1 MTKEEILAR
10 SRNEKKDEGTEYI
23 ASRGRRWGVAA
34 MSLMYLAL
42 SVFNWANGQDND
54 QLLAVF
60 WAYLSFEEYGMY
72 KVTHERS
79 RLIAAILGLVAAV
92 LFAVCYVITVLR

>member
-34 MSLMYLAL
+34 MS
-42 SVFNWANGQDND
+42 WC
-54 QLLAVF
+54 
-60 WAYLSFEEYGMY
+60 
-72 KVTHERS
+72 TS
-79 RLIAAILGLVAAV
+79 R
-92 LFAVCYVITVLR
+92 

>member
-42 SVFNWANGQDND
+42 ISIQLVQWSGQ
-54 QLLAVF
+54 LP
-60 WAYLSFEEYGMY
+60 
-72 KVTHERS
+72 
-79 RLIAAILGLVAAV
+79 AAGGVLGVSGL
-92 LFAVCYVITVLR
+92 

>member
-23 ASRGRRWGVAA
+23 ASRGRRWGVGA
-34 MSLMYLAL
+34 MSLMFIAL

-60 WAYLSFEEYGMY
+60 WAYLSFEAYGMY
-72 KVTHERS
+72 KVNHERM
-79 RLIAAILGLVAAV
+79 RLIAAILGLVVAV

>member
-1 MTKEEILAR
+1 MTKEEILAK

-23 ASRGRRWGVAA
+23 ASRGRRWGVGA
-34 MSLMYLAL
+34 MSLMFIAL

-79 RLIAAILGLVAAV
+79 RLIAAICGLVAAV
-92 LFAVCYVITVLR
+92 LFAACYVITVLR

>member
-42 SVFNWANGQDND
+42 IVFNWFNGQDNY
-54 QLLAVF
+54 QLMAVF
-60 WAYLSFEEYGMY
+60 WAYLGFEAQPADCRYFRPGRGGA
-72 KVTHERS
+72 VC
-79 RLIAAILGLVAAV
+79 RLLCHHSAAV
-92 LFAVCYVITVLR
+92 RGKRG

>member
-1 MTKEEILAR
+1 MTKEEILAK

-23 ASRGRRWGVAA
+23 ASRGRRWGVGA
-34 MSLMYLAL
+34 MSLMFIAL

-72 KVTHERS
+72 KVNHERM
-79 RLIAAILGLVAAV
+79 RLIAAICGLIVAV

>member
-1 MTKEEILAR
+1 MAVLLAK

-23 ASRGRRWGVAA
+23 ASRGRRWGVGA
-34 MSLMYLAL
+34 MSLMFIAL
-42 SVFNWANGQDND
+42 SVFNWANGQDNY

-60 WAYLSFEEYGMY
+60 WAYLGFEAYGMY
-72 KVTHERS
+72 KVTHES
-79 RLIAAILGLVAAV
+79 MRLIAAICGLIVAV

>member
-1 MTKEEILAR
+1 MTKEEILAK

-42 SVFNWANGQDND
+42 IVFNWFNGQDHD
-54 QLLAVF
+54 QLMAMF
-60 WAYLSFEEYGMY
+60 WAYLSFEAYGMY
-72 KVTHERS
+72 KVNHERM
-79 RLIAAILGLVAAV
+79 RLIAAICGLIVAV

>member
-1 MTKEEILAR
+1 MTKEEILAK

-23 ASRGRRWGVAA
+23 ASRGRRWGVGA
-34 MSLMYLAL
+34 MSLMFIAL

-60 WAYLSFEEYGMY
+60 
-72 KVTHERS
+72 
-79 RLIAAILGLVAAV
+79 
-92 LFAVCYVITVLR
+92 

>member
-1 MTKEEILAR
+1 
-10 SRNEKKDEGTEYI
+10 
-23 ASRGRRWGVAA
+23 

-42 SVFNWANGQDND
+42 IVFNWFNGQDNY
-54 QLLAVF
+54 QLMAVF
-60 WAYLSFEEYGMY
+60 WAYLGFEAYGMY

-79 RLIAAILGLVAAV
+79 RLIAAILDLVVAV

>member
-1 MTKEEILAR
+1 MTKEEILAK

-23 ASRGRRWGVAA
+23 ASRGRRWGVGA
-34 MSLMYLAL
+34 MSLMFIAL

-72 KVTHERS
+72 KVNHERM

>member
-1 MTKEEILAR
+1 MTKEEILAK

-23 ASRGRRWGVAA
+23 ASRGRRWGVGA
-34 MSLMYLAL
+34 MSLMFIAL

-72 KVTHERS
+72 KVTHERG
-79 RLIAAILGLVAAV
+79 RLIATVCGMVAAL
-92 LFAVCYVITVLR
+92 LFAICYIITVLR

>member
-10 SRNEKKDEGTEYI
+10 SRNEKKDEASEYN
-23 ASRGRRWGVAA
+23 ASSGRRWGVAA

-42 SVFNWANGQDND
+42 IVFYWFNGQDIY
-54 QLLAVF
+54 QLMAVF
-60 WAYLSFEEYGMY
+60 WAYLSFEAYGMY
-72 KVTHERS
+72 KVNHERM

-92 LFAVCYVITVLR
+92 LFAVCYIITVLR

>member
-23 ASRGRRWGVAA
+23 ASRGLRWGVAA
-34 MSLMYLAL
+34 MSLMFIAL

>member
-23 ASRGRRWGVAA
+23 ASRGRRWGVGA
-34 MSLMYLAL
+34 MSLMFIAL

-60 WAYLSFEEYGMY
+60 WAYLSFEVYGMY

-92 LFAVCYVITVLR
+92 LFAVCYVITVLG

>member
-10 SRNEKKDEGTEYI
+10 SRHEKKDEGTEYI

-42 SVFNWANGQDND
+42 IVFNWFNGQDNY
-54 QLLAVF
+54 QLMAVF
-60 WAYLSFEEYGMY
+60 WAYLGFEAYGMY
-72 KVTHERS
+72 KVTHERG
-79 RLIAAILGLVAAV
+79 RLIAAICGLVAAV

>member
-1 MTKEEILAR
+1 MTKEEILAK

-23 ASRGRRWGVAA
+23 ASRGRRWGVGA
-34 MSLMYLAL
+34 MSLMFIAL
-42 SVFNWANGQDND
+42 SVFNWANGQDNY

-60 WAYLSFEEYGMY
+60 WAYLSFEAYGMY
-72 KVTHERS
+72 KVNHERM
-79 RLIAAILGLVAAV
+79 RLIAAICGLIVAV

>member
-42 SVFNWANGQDND
+42 IVFNWFNGQDN
-54 QLLAVF
+54 
-60 WAYLSFEEYGMY
+60 
-72 KVTHERS
+72 
-79 RLIAAILGLVAAV
+79 
-92 LFAVCYVITVLR
+92 

>member
-1 MTKEEILAR
+1 MTKEEILAK
-10 SRNEKKDEGTEYI
+10 SRNEKRDEGTEYI
-23 ASRGRRWGVAA
+23 ASRGRRWGVGA
-34 MSLMYLAL
+34 MSLMFIAL

-60 WAYLSFEEYGMY
+60 WAYLGFEAYGMY
-72 KVTHERS
+72 KVTHECS
-79 RLIAAILGLVAAV
+79 RLIAAICGLIVAV